1 MRNNLFSGISEVLN
15 EDQLTPSD
23 SNILLRRSIGVVDG
37 DEGVDLVNGG
47 TSEKRRVG
55 TGEAADRNN
64 VLTLSLS
71 IVFSC

>member
-1 MRNNLFSGISEVLN
+1 MSLSSYFRNH
-15 EDQLTPSD
+15 QLTAGGSI
-23 SNILLRRSIGVVDG
+23 ILLRRRLVGVFAG

-55 TGEAADRNN
+55 IGEAAERNN

-71 IVFSC
+71 ISFFFLV